1 MRDWTSLAL
10 AEIEM
15 LPVGFRK
22 KIPESSLD
30 SNAHLNVM

>member
-1 MRDWTSLAL
+1 MSDWKSLAL

-22 KIPESSLD
+22 KIPD
-30 SNAHLNVM
+30 ITWTHPRI